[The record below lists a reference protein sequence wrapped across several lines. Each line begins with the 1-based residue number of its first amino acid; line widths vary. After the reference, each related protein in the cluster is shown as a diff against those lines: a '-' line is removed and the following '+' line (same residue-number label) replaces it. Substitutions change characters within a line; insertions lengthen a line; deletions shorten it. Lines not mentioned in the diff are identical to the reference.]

1 MSLIVIILLSIFLV
15 ASIVINVMLY
25 KAGTRQLDD
34 NEILIEQVNLLE
46 DWISDF
52 KADVQKTFADIKM
65 IDDKQMF
72 EKDDDVGI
80 VFRDMMELIRKLIER
95 TENIQEPEE
104 GE

>member
-15 ASIVINVMLY
+15 ASIVINVVLY

-52 KADVQKTFADIKM
+52 KVDVQKTFADIKM

-80 VFRDMMELIRKLIER
+80 IFQDMMELIRKLIER
-95 TENIQEPEE
+95 TENTQEPEE